1 MNSNAPS
8 QPYFNVLIAGGGVAA
23 LEGALALRELAGQRV
38 SVTLLA
44 PNREFL
50 YRPMTVREPFGYA
63 LAGRYPL
70 EEIAREI
77 GVELCVDGFKWLDP
91 SRRLVHTTAGRQLGY
106 DALLLAL
113 GARCSDRFRHAVTL
127 DDSRLDDQL
136 HGLIQDVEGG
146 YARQIAFLVPS
157 RMGWPLP
164 IYELALMTAA
174 RAYDEN
180 IDISVTIA
188 TPEDAPL
195 ALFGRAV
202 STEVQRRLDR
212 RGIRVLT
219 SAHCEVP
226 QPGRVMV
233 HPGPHEL
240 RVDRVVALPELY
252 GPSVPGVPCDS
263 EGGFI
268 AVDVYGKVRRLE
280 RVYAAG
286 DATDFAIKHGG
297 IAAQQADVAASA
309 IAALAGA
316 SVEPERFDPV
326 IQGMLL
332 GGDKPL
338 YLSARITGGHGSA
351 SEVSET
357 PLWSPPTKI
366 AARYLAKY
374 LDTRDRDSATV
385 GG

>member
-1 MNSNAPS
+1 MNSNGPS
-8 QPYFNVLIAGGGVAA
+8 QPDFNVLVAGGGVAA
-23 LEGALALRELAGQRV
+23 LEGALALGELAGDRV
-38 SVTLLA
+38 SMTLLA
-44 PNREFL
+44 PNQEFL

-63 LAGRYPL
+63 LAQRYPL

-77 GVELCVDGFKWLDP
+77 GVELCVDGFKWLDS
-91 SRRLVHTTAGRQLGY
+91 SRRLVHTTAGRKLGY

-113 GARCSDRFRHAVTL
+113 GARRSERFRHAVTL

-136 HGLIQDVEGG
+136 HGLVQDVEGG
-146 YARQIAFLVPS
+146 YARHIAFLVPS
-157 RMGWPLP
+157 RMAWPLP

-174 RAYDEN
+174 RAYDAN

-195 ALFGRAV
+195 SLFGSAV
-202 STEVQRRLDR
+202 SSEVQRRLDQ
-212 RGIRVLT
+212 RGIQLVT

-226 QPGRVMV
+226 QPGQVVV
-233 HPGPHEL
+233 HPGSREL
-240 RVDRVVALPELY
+240 WFDRVVALPELY
-252 GPSVPGVPCDS
+252 GPSVPGVPCES
-263 EGGFI
+263 VGGFI
-268 AVDVYGKVRRLE
+268 AVDVHGKVRRLE

-297 IAAQQADVAASA
+297 IAAQQADVAASS

-316 SVEPERFDPV
+316 SVEPERLDPL
-326 IQGMLL
+326 IRGMLL

-338 YLSARITGGHGSA
+338 YLSARLTGSHGSA
-351 SEVSET
+351 SQVSET
-357 PLWSPPTKI
+357 PLWSPPSKI
-366 AARYLAKY
+366 AARYLGEY
-374 LDTRDRDSATV
+374 LDARDRQSASL